1 MSDEVFSVYM
11 KDRRDKKLMQKR
23 GLEKL
28 KGRHYL
34 VELGAQI

>member
-1 MSDEVFSVYM
+1 M

-28 KGRHYL
+28 KVRRYL